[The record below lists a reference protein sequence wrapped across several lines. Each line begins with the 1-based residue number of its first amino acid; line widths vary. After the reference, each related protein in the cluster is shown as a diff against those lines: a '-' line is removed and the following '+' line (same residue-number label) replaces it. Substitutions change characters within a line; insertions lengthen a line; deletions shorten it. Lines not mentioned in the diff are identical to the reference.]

1 MRHRVCSPPRSGSG
15 YPHFALGSLH
25 PDLAP
30 ATRESPSASAPYLQ
44 RMNTPK
50 VILSELSRP
59 RNLTRGSSQG
69 RFILRLGMP
78 RVPPTYR
85 CGPCRG
91 WVGLPTEE
99 RSHQTLTTVINQVA
113 TENWVR
119 SGTIPRSV
127 RPIPRQSGLP
137 DSQWVELVNV
147 QAYDMA
153 SPSMSRPGATRNWVR
168 ST

>member
-1 MRHRVCSPPRSGSG
+1 SWFFPRWEHSRSSASNRRRSALRSSHGDGEVRHRGCSPPRSGSG
-15 YPHFALGSLH
+15 DRHFALGSLH

-91 WVGLPTEE
+91 WVGL
-99 RSHQTLTTVINQVA
+99 
-113 TENWVR
+113 
-119 SGTIPRSV
+119 
-127 RPIPRQSGLP
+127 
-137 DSQWVELVNV
+137 
-147 QAYDMA
+147 
-153 SPSMSRPGATRNWVR
+153 
-168 ST
+168 